1 MARFLPFRS
10 ARAPPAG
17 TLPGGIP
24 ERGAERKR
32 VYPLESVS
40 TVQFSAIL
48 RSRAARLG
56 ILAMG
61 VAGLV
66 SLLRE
71 PAVAGDTPVPV
82 GPAAIRVSSPAPAN
96 PATPMQ
102 PAPAPGAVAATAT
115 RPAPDPTVLGSTT
128 PGGKLSRGHT
138 PPSWPAGPAPLPG
151 SILPEHRIVA
161 FYGNP
166 YSKRMGVLG
175 ELPPDSMMAQLR
187 ATAAA
192 WAAAD
197 STLKVQPALHLIATV
212 AQGQP
217 GRDGMHRLR
226 MPSSL
231 IEQVAG
237 WAESNGWLLFLDVQ
251 VGHSTVQ
258 KELPRLLPYLA
269 RPYVHL
275 ALDPEFSMKDETAPG
290 RRIGT
295 MDAEDVNFAM
305 RTLGGLV
312 DSLKL
317 PPKVLV
323 VHRFTQ
329 RMLTHYDRIALDPRV
344 QLVIDMD
351 GFGDRPLKRSVYRD
365 FIVKE
370 PVQFTGFKLFYKND
384 KPMMTFDE
392 VLSLS
397 PQPVYIQYQ

>member
-1 MARFLPFRS
+1 MTA
-10 ARAPPAG
+10 
-17 TLPGGIP
+17 
-24 ERGAERKR
+24 
-32 VYPLESVS
+32 
-40 TVQFSAIL
+40 
-48 RSRAARLG
+48 
-56 ILAMG
+56 
-61 VAGLV
+61 
-66 SLLRE
+66 
-71 PAVAGDTPVPV
+71 
-82 GPAAIRVSSPAPAN
+82 
-96 PATPMQ
+96 
-102 PAPAPGAVAATAT
+102 AATAQ
-115 RPAPDPTVLGSTT
+115 PDARGGAASTT
-128 PGGKLSRGHT
+128 AGKLSRGHT
-138 PPSWPAGPAPLPG
+138 PAGWPVGPAPLPG
-151 SILPEHRIVA
+151 SILPERRIVA

-187 ATAAA
+187 ATAAQ

-212 AQGQP
+212 AQGQA

-226 MPSSL
+226 MPNAL

-237 WAESNGWLLFLDVQ
+237 WAEANHWLLFLDVQ
-251 VGHSTVQ
+251 VGHSTVE
-258 KELPRLLPYLA
+258 KELPRLLPYLG
-269 RPYVHL
+269 RSYVHL
-275 ALDPEFSMKDETAPG
+275 ALDPEFSMKDGTAPG

-295 MDAEDVNFAM
+295 MDAEDVNYAM
-305 RTLGGLV
+305 GTLERLV
-312 DSLKL
+312 DSLTL

-370 PVQFTGFKLFYKND
+370 PVEFTGFKLFYKND
-384 KPMMTFDE
+384 KPMMTLDE

>member
-1 MARFLPFRS
+1 VRTTRKP
-10 ARAPPAG
+10 
-17 TLPGGIP
+17 LPGGIP
-24 ERGAERKR
+24 KRGAERKGL
-32 VYPLESVS
+32 YPLESVS
-40 TVQFSAIL
+40 TVQLSAIL
-48 RSRAARLG
+48 RSRAARLA
-56 ILAMG
+56 ILALA

-66 SLLRE
+66 SLRRE
-71 PAVAGDTPVPV
+71 QAEAGDVPL
-82 GPAAIRVSSPAPAN
+82 PPDPAPAR
-96 PATPMQ
+96 PVA
-102 PAPAPGAVAATAT
+102 APGAQPAATQPAT
-115 RPAPDPTVLGSTT
+115 SIPATSSAPATT
-128 PGGKLSRGHT
+128 PTGPVSDPADDKLAAKFSRGHT
-138 PPSWPAGPAPLPG
+138 PATWPAGPAPLAG
-151 SILPEHRIVA
+151 SILPDHRIVA

-187 ATAAA
+187 ATAAQ

-197 STLKVQPALHLIATV
+197 STMKVQPALHLIVTV
-212 AQGQP
+212 AQGQA

-226 MPSSL
+226 MPNEL
-231 IEQVAG
+231 IDRVAG
-237 WAESNGWLLFLDVQ
+237 WAESNSWLLFLDVQ

-275 ALDPEFSMKDETAPG
+275 ALDPEFSLKDGTAPG

-295 MDAEDVNFAM
+295 MDAADVNFAM
-305 RTLGGLV
+305 RTLEGLV

-317 PPKVLV
+317 PPKVLI

-329 RMLTHYDRIALDPRV
+329 RMLTNYREIALDPRV

-351 GFGDRPLKRSVYRD
+351 GFGGRPLKRSVYRD

-384 KPMMTFDE
+384 KPMMTPDE

>member
-1 MARFLPFRS
+1 MRIPRDS
-10 ARAPPAG
+10 A
-17 TLPGGIP
+17 
-24 ERGAERKR
+24 
-32 VYPLESVS
+32 S
-40 TVQFSAIL
+40 T
-48 RSRAARLG
+48 
-56 ILAMG
+56 
-61 VAGLV
+61 
-66 SLLRE
+66 
-71 PAVAGDTPVPV
+71 D
-82 GPAAIRVSSPAPAN
+82 PAAD
-96 PATPMQ
+96 
-102 PAPAPGAVAATAT
+102 PGA
-115 RPAPDPTVLGSTT
+115 APS
-128 PGGKLSRGHT
+128 KLSLGHT
-138 PPSWPAGPAPLPG
+138 PANWPVGPAPLPG
-151 SILPEHRIVA
+151 SILPTHRIVA

-187 ATAAA
+187 TTAAE

-197 STLKVQPALHLIATV
+197 SSLQVQPALHLIVTV
-212 AQGQP
+212 AQGKP

-226 MPSSL
+226 MPNEL
-231 IEQVAG
+231 IDRVAG
-237 WAESNGWLLFLDVQ
+237 WAESNNWLLFLDIQ

-269 RPYVHL
+269 RPYIHL
-275 ALDPEFSMKDETAPG
+275 ALDPEFSMKDGTSPG

-295 MDAEDVNFAM
+295 MDAEDVNYAS
-305 RTLGGLV
+305 RTLAGLV

-317 PPKVLV
+317 LPKVLI

-329 RMLTHYDRIALDPRV
+329 RMLTNYRDIALDARV

-351 GFGDRPLKRSVYRD
+351 GFGGRPLKRSVYRD

-384 KPMMTFDE
+384 RPMMTPDE